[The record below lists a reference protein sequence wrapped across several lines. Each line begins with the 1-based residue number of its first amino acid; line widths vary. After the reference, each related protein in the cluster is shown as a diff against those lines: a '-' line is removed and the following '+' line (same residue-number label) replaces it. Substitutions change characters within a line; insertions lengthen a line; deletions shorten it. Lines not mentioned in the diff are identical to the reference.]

1 MNTTTKIVPKIKFK
15 NEINKSDHYRQLRL
29 LNKKIK
35 LKRNPIKE
43 PEQKSELTYSWDF
56 TPFPKIYFPSE
67 KKRVINDINNL
78 NFKSTLNINS
88 SNNNNDTSVIGRNNN
103 NMNNN
108 ILIHTLSPH
117 FFKSNSVSS
126 LYQEHK
132 GDITKYRSP
141 AFSFGISREEC
152 KLPFYGIKE
161 KISPCPGSYNLRP
174 LLGLG
179 GSSLKYSI
187 NKSTFSKNFNKLK
200 YPQPGPG
207 HYNIDKCDS
216 KYNGNIILSNF
227 PNSPICNFS
236 KYKEKRDNNYG
247 AKSEW
252 NIKPEPPAYN
262 VNSTISMF
270 NGNGIF
276 PLSNFRSNLG
286 KSFNRSNSL
295 SRNVFNFVSPGPG
308 HYNHHSIFMGH
319 KY

>member
-1 MNTTTKIVPKIKFK
+1 MRTTTKIVPKIKFK
-15 NEINKSDHYRQLRL
+15 DEINKSDHFRHLRL
-29 LNKKIK
+29 INKKIK
-35 LKRNPIKE
+35 VKQNLIEE
-43 PEQKSELTYSWDF
+43 PVPESELTYSWDF
-56 TPFPKIYFPSE
+56 TPFPKILFPSE

-78 NFKSTLNINS
+78 NFKNTANINS
-88 SNNNNDTSVIGRNNN
+88 LNKNNNEAKAISRNNN
-103 NMNNN
+103 SIIN
-108 ILIHTLSPH
+108 TLTPH
-117 FFKSNSVSS
+117 LFKSNSVSN
-126 LYQEHK
+126 LYQEHR

-141 AFSFGISREEC
+141 AFSFGVSREEC
-152 KLPFYGIKE
+152 KFPFFGIKE

-187 NKSTFSKNFNKLK
+187 NKSTFSKNLSKLK
-200 YPQPGPG
+200 YPEPGPG
-207 HYNIDKCDS
+207 YYNIDKCDS

-252 NIKPEPPAYN
+252 NIKPEPSTYN
-262 VNSTISMF
+262 INRTISMF
-270 NGNGIF
+270 NGTGIY
-276 PLSNFRSNLG
+276 PLSNFRNNLG
-286 KSFNRSNSL
+286 KSINRSNSF
-295 SRNVFNFVSPGPG
+295 SRNVFNFATPGPG

>member
-1 MNTTTKIVPKIKFK
+1 MRTTTKIVPKIKFK
-15 NEINKSDHYRQLRL
+15 DEINKSDHFRHLRL
-29 LNKKIK
+29 INKKIK
-35 LKRNPIKE
+35 VKQNLIEE
-43 PEQKSELTYSWDF
+43 PVPESELTYSWDF
-56 TPFPKIYFPSE
+56 TPFPKILFPSE

-78 NFKSTLNINS
+78 NFKNIANINS
-88 SNNNNDTSVIGRNNN
+88 LNKNNNEAKAISRNNN
-103 NMNNN
+103 SIIN
-108 ILIHTLSPH
+108 TLTPH
-117 FFKSNSVSS
+117 LFKSNSVSN
-126 LYQEHK
+126 LYQEHR

-141 AFSFGISREEC
+141 AFSFGVSREEC
-152 KLPFYGIKE
+152 KFPFFGIKE

-187 NKSTFSKNFNKLK
+187 NKSTFSKNLSKLK
-200 YPQPGPG
+200 YPEPGPG
-207 HYNIDKCDS
+207 YYNIDKCDS

-252 NIKPEPPAYN
+252 NIKPEPSTYN
-262 VNSTISMF
+262 INRTISMF
-270 NGNGIF
+270 NGTGIY
-276 PLSNFRSNLG
+276 PLSNFRNNLG
-286 KSFNRSNSL
+286 KSINRSNSF
-295 SRNVFNFVSPGPG
+295 SRNVFNFATPGPG

>member
-1 MNTTTKIVPKIKFK
+1 MNAITKIVPKIKFK
-15 NEINKSDHYRQLRL
+15 DEINKSDHLRHLRL
-29 LNKKIK
+29 LNKNIK
-35 LKRNPIKE
+35 VKRNSMEE
-43 PEQKSELTYSWDF
+43 PESELTYSWDF
-56 TPFPKIYFPSE
+56 TPFPKLFFPSE
-67 KKRVINDINNL
+67 KKHAINEINNL
-78 NFKSTLNINS
+78 NFKNTLDINS
-88 SNNNNDTSVIGRNNN
+88 YNNNNDTIATNRNNYN
-103 NMNNN
+103 SNINNN
-108 ILIHTLSPH
+108 SIISTLKPH
-117 FFKSNSVSS
+117 LFKSNSVSN

-141 AFSFGISREEC
+141 AYSFGISREEC
-152 KLPFYGIKE
+152 KLPFFGVKGQ
-161 KISPCPGSYNLRP
+161 ISPCPGSYNLRP

-187 NKSTFSKNFNKLK
+187 NKSTFSKNLNKLK
-200 YPQPGPG
+200 YPEPGPG
-207 HYNIDKCDS
+207 DYNIDKCDS

-252 NIKPEPPAYN
+252 NIKPDPTTYD

-270 NGNGIF
+270 KGTGIF

-286 KSFNRSNSL
+286 KSINRSNSF
-295 SRNVFNFVSPGPG
+295 SKNVFKFVTPGPG
-308 HYNHHSIFMGH
+308 YYNHHSIFMGH

>member
-1 MNTTTKIVPKIKFK
+1 MSTTTKIVPKIKFK
-15 NEINKSDHYRQLRL
+15 DEINKSDHFRHFRL
-29 LNKKIK
+29 INKNIK
-35 LKRNPIKE
+35 VKKNLIEE
-43 PEQKSELTYSWDF
+43 PEPESELACSWDF
-56 TPFPKIYFPSE
+56 TPFPKILFPSE

-78 NFKSTLNINS
+78 NFKNTLNINS
-88 SNNNNDTSVIGRNNN
+88 LNKNINEAKTNSRNNN
-103 NMNNN
+103 SIIN
-108 ILIHTLSPH
+108 TLTPH
-117 FFKSNSVSS
+117 LFKSNSVSN
-126 LYQEHK
+126 LYQEHR

-152 KLPFYGIKE
+152 KFPFFGIKE

-187 NKSTFSKNFNKLK
+187 NKSTFSKNLSKLK
-200 YPQPGPG
+200 YPEPGPG
-207 HYNIDKCDS
+207 YYNIDKCDS

-247 AKSEW
+247 AKSDL
-252 NIKPEPPAYN
+252 NIKPEPSTYN

-270 NGNGIF
+270 NGTGIY
-276 PLSNFRSNLG
+276 PLSNFRNNLG
-286 KSFNRSNSL
+286 KSINRSNSF
-295 SRNVFNFVSPGPG
+295 SRNVFNFATPGPG